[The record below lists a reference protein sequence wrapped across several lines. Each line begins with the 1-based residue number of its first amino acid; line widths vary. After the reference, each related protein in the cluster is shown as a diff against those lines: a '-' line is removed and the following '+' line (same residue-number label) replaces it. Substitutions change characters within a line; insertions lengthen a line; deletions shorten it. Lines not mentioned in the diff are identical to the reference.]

1 MASVASEVSDLRSPY
16 IEELAIN
23 LKSRSQTA
31 LEADYEVV
39 ASVSVASVSWN
50 FREILP
56 CFCRNLPLSND
67 DKFSDFLD
75 REWSYVSFALLIQT

>member
-31 LEADYEVV
+31 LEADYEVA

-56 CFCRNLPLSND
+56 LSKD
-67 DKFSDFLD
+67 DKFSDFRSIP
-75 REWSYVSFALLIQT
+75 REWSYVSFASLM